1 MGRHQDYPDRSG
13 INRYGEE
20 KIRPDIYED
29 ESGMRHPRVDNLE
42 HSVEWSSDPRSEAAH
57 ENNFRADH
65 SGKGPRNFTRN
76 DELLKEK
83 VCELFLMNPDLN
95 PGDIDVSVKDGV
107 VTLEGRVHR
116 REDRHLAEDLAH
128 DISGVKDVINNLS
141 RRKEYEGSGNAPV

>member
-1 MGRHQDYPDRSG
+1 MGTHQNYPDRSG

-29 ESGMRHPRVDNLE
+29 EAGMRHPRLGPLE
-42 HSVEWSSDPRSEAAH
+42 HSVEWSSDPRSESAH
-57 ENNFRADH
+57 ESHR
-65 SGKGPRNFTRN
+65 GKGPRNFSRN
-76 DELLKEK
+76 DELLREK
-83 VCELFLMNPDLN
+83 VCELFLMNPDLD

-107 VTLEGRVHR
+107 VTLEGSVHR

-141 RRKEYEGSGNAPV
+141 RRKEYEGSGNSPV